1 MNKIDINIDNYGGN
15 FRLFCPL
22 TNERLDHDNGSLEI
36 YEGAGDYIFSMCEDC
51 MFFDAGNNSEIEK
64 YWKSTALEAIEKFA
78 QNHKDKNI
86 LLIEAKYQ
94 NENYYF
100 GFLNDKN
107 IEISANEIE
116 KRFIKA

>member
-1 MNKIDINIDNYGGN
+1 MISFKA
-15 FRLFCPL
+15 FLQ
-22 TNERLDHDNGSLEI
+22 
-36 YEGAGDYIFSMCEDC
+36 EGKAGPTKAGDTRSSPISYDKALKLEQ
-51 MFFDAGNNSEIEK
+51 NNSDIFLNWGIAKLREK
-64 YWKSTALEAIEKFA
+64 KYLEAIEKFA